1 MIGIEAALVGRVA
14 SDTIELKTSQAG
26 KPWTAFSIGVG
37 EGDPVEWVR
46 ISAFG
51 AVAERLAGE
60 LTKGQTVY
68 CEGRLQLWRARKD
81 GVEKASLQ
89 LAAWKVEKIGASA
102 IGRNK
107 PKRSRQ
113 QAPAANDEELA
124 QRPSML
130 SA

>member
-1 MIGIEAALVGRVA
+1 MTGIEAALVGRVA

-37 EGDPVEWVR
+37 EGDTLEWVR
-46 ISAFG
+46 ISVFG

-89 LAAWKVEKIGASA
+89 IAAWKVEKVGISA

-113 QAPAANDEELA
+113 QAADAQDAEPA
-124 QRPSML
+124 QTPSTL